1 MDEKKIAQQ
10 ALEAHHQL
18 DKQID
23 RLKLELN
30 ANYETS
36 IPVWLANCTRHFRHF
51 HNVLRAHMGIEE
63 SDGFMVPV
71 QQHRPTLT
79 RKVEELLQQHREM
92 TASCE
97 DIERSLR
104 ALSDPKRR
112 DVTVIRE
119 KIDALL
125 TALKK
130 HEQAEN
136 KLVQEVFTQDIG
148 EGG

>member
-1 MDEKKIAQQ
+1 MDEKQIAQQ

-18 DKQID
+18 DRQID

-30 ANYETS
+30 ANCETS
-36 IPVWLANCTRHFRHF
+36 IPDWLANCTQHFRQF
-51 HNVLRAHMGIEE
+51 HSGLRAHMEIEE
-63 SDGFMVPV
+63 GDGFMVPV
-71 QQHRPTLT
+71 QQRRPTLT

-97 DIERSLR
+97 DIERFLL
-104 ALSDPKRR
+104 ALSDPRR
-112 DVTVIRE
+112 HDVTVIRE
-119 KIDALL
+119 KINALL
-125 TALKK
+125 TALEQ

-148 EGG
+148 WGD